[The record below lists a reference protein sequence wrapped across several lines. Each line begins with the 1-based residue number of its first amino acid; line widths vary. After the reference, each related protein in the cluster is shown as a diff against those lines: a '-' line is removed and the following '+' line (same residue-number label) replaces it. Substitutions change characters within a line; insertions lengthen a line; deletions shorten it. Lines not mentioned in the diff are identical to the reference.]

1 MTRQMWD
8 REQRAEYR
16 RFVKE
21 YKREG
26 YEDQEAKRL
35 ARQDVADIM
44 GNRVDFAD
52 NLFKNALKDL
62 D

>member
-1 MTRQMWD
+1 MTLKD
-8 REQRAEYR
+8 KVYKTSDE
-16 RFVKE
+16 FVKE

>member
-35 ARQDVADIM
+35 ARQDVEDTM
-44 GNRVDFAD
+44 GDRVDFAS

>member
-35 ARQDVADIM
+35 ARQDVEDIM
-44 GNRVDFAD
+44 GDRVDFAS

>member
-16 RFVKE
+16 RFIKE

-35 ARQDVADIM
+35 ARQDVEDTM
-44 GNRVDFAD
+44 GDRVDFAS